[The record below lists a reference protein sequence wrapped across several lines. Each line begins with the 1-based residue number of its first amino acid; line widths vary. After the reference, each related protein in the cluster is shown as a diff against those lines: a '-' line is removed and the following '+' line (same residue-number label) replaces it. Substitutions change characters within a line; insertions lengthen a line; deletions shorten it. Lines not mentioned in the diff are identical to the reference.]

1 MKRVLNKI
9 IPSSVI
15 LQYKK
20 WYKRKDPEAKKF
32 EGKNAQEIFTE
43 IYQTN
48 HWTSPESISG
58 PGSDS
63 VQTKILID
71 ALDSFINEKNLKSV
85 LDIPCGDFNWMQKVD
100 MSQIEY
106 VGADIVEALIKGNQE
121 KYTAPNIR
129 FEVLDLI
136 TAGLPKS
143 DLVFVRDCLVHLSL
157 ENIYN
162 SIKNIKASGSKYLMT
177 TTFPEH
183 PVNFDIQTGDW
194 RPLNLQIKPFN
205 FPKPLI
211 LINENCTE
219 LNGRFRDKSMALWE
233 IDKIEL
239 PSTPYKE

>member
-1 MKRVLNKI
+1 MDI
-9 IPSSVI
+9 I
-15 LQYKK
+15 
-20 WYKRKDPEAKKF
+20 
-32 EGKNAQEIFTE
+32 
-43 IYQTN
+43 
-48 HWTSPESISG
+48 
-58 PGSDS
+58 
-63 VQTKILID
+63 
-71 ALDSFINEKNLKSV
+71 
-85 LDIPCGDFNWMQKVD
+85 
-100 MSQIEY
+100 
-106 VGADIVEALIKGNQE
+106 
-121 KYTAPNIR
+121 
-129 FEVLDLI
+129 
-136 TAGLPKS
+136 
-143 DLVFVRDCLVHLSL
+143 RDCLVHLSL